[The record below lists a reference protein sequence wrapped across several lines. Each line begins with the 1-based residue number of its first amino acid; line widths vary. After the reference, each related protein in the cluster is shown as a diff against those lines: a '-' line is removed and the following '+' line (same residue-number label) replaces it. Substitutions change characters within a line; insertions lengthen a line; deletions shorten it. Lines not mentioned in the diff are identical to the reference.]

1 MGRGNPQYHLRD
13 CGPNNHAGFHTVLH
27 AEAMKIQF
35 ALCAQTV
42 TVDRS
47 SNRLSLINVIDLL
60 PVSNFPHFI
69 PSVAF
74 VCLIESEDGD
84 RNVKGFVQISSNDVL
99 VGAAEVPIH
108 FTENRLARVVMNL
121 QGIPVPKPGPLK
133 FCMTLPNGTVAETS
147 FQVIS
152 VAPKEAIQVVP
163 PTLE

>member
-1 MGRGNPQYHLRD
+1 
-13 CGPNNHAGFHTVLH
+13 
-27 AEAMKIQF
+27 MKIQF

-42 TVDRS
+42 TVDRA

-69 PSVAF
+69 PGLAF

-84 RNVKGFVQISSNDVL
+84 RNVKGFLQFLSNDVL
-99 VGAAEVPIH
+99 LGAAEVPIH
-108 FTENRLARVVMNL
+108 FTENRLARIVLNL
-121 QGIPVPKPGPLK
+121 QGTPVTKPGPLR
-133 FCMTLPNGTVAETS
+133 FRLTLPNGTVAETS

-163 PTLE
+163 PNLQS